1 MSNAFTCPITYIQ
14 IMNDDMV
21 ADVLPH
27 LRVLVAL
34 GEVEHVT
41 AAAAMLRMQQPT
53 VSRIIRRLESRL
65 GVRLVEP
72 AGRGVRLT
80 ESARAFIPHARR
92 ALESV
97 ADGLQTLQ
105 SREQL
110 MRATVRIAFQTSL
123 GERFVP
129 ALIRKVRETNPEI
142 RFSLSQGARR
152 MCVDMVLNGETDIVL
167 VSRLTPAPEALDVIH
182 LFEQPLC
189 VLVPH
194 DHRWVDENSLRI
206 TDLGEESIITLKPE
220 FGLRASVDELF
231 AAAGIFP
238 SLTFEGDDLHTM
250 RSLVAAGLGVA
261 ITPREAAAPPGCVQ
275 ISLLDREARRDI
287 GAAVLKGRAVT
298 PAVTAVLEALAT
310 SQPDTESGSI

>member
-1 MSNAFTCPITYIQ
+1 MSNAFACAITYIW

-41 AAAAMLRMQQPT
+41 AAAAMLRLQQPT
-53 VSRIIRRLESRL
+53 VSRIIRRLEARL

-129 ALIRKVRETNPEI
+129 ALIRK
-142 RFSLSQGARR
+142 
-152 MCVDMVLNGETDIVL
+152 
-167 VSRLTPAPEALDVIH
+167 
-182 LFEQPLC
+182 
-189 VLVPH
+189 
-194 DHRWVDENSLRI
+194 
-206 TDLGEESIITLKPE
+206 
-220 FGLRASVDELF
+220 
-231 AAAGIFP
+231 
-238 SLTFEGDDLHTM
+238 
-250 RSLVAAGLGVA
+250 
-261 ITPREAAAPPGCVQ
+261 
-275 ISLLDREARRDI
+275 
-287 GAAVLKGRAVT
+287 
-298 PAVTAVLEALAT
+298 
-310 SQPDTESGSI
+310 